1 MAWTNDDGLYVKFGT
16 EKATATKGGQ
26 YRDAAELI
34 VVELEFE
41 YSDLAAT
48 GTEKVMADNVT
59 IPNGAH
65 IEKAELYVITAFS
78 TGSSP
83 TLTIG
88 LIDQDR
94 STAIDADGIDAT
106 IAAAALTAGATISC
120 DGALVNTT
128 LTNTGLITMTEGTAA
143 FTTGKARLRIHYF
156 MA

>member
-16 EKATATKGGQ
+16 ELATATQGGQ

-34 VVELEFE
+34 VVEIEFD
-41 YSDLAAT
+41 YADLAAT
-48 GTEKVMADNVT
+48 GTEKVMADNVI

-65 IEKAELYVITAFS
+65 IEKAELYVQTVFS

-94 STAIDADGIDAT
+94 TTAIDADGIDAT
-106 IAAAALTAGATISC
+106 IAAAALTAGATIAC
-120 DGALVNTT
+120 DGALINTT
-128 LTNTGLITMTEGTAA
+128 LTNSGLVTMTEGTAA
-143 FTTGKARLRIHYF
+143 FTTGAGRLRIYYYI
-156 MA
+156 A